1 MKKYTKNVDFK
12 EVIPIAKILI
22 AGTHSGCGKT
32 TVTAGIM
39 AALVRRGLVVQPF
52 KVGPDY
58 IDPLFHTYITGRES
72 RNLDSW
78 LLDETTLRGLFLK
91 NAATAGI
98 AVIEGVMGVFD
109 GFGGES
115 LAGSTAHMARL
126 IKAPVILVV
135 DGKGMAL
142 SIAALIKG
150 YRDFDPEL
158 HIAGVILNHIATDA
172 HYQYLREIIEPHL
185 GIPVLGY
192 LPARSEYALA
202 SRHLGLIPR
211 DEVAD
216 IDAKIASL
224 VKQVEA
230 TIDLDGLLQ
239 LANQAESL
247 SAPDF
252 NPEFVPEHPGLRLA
266 IAKDPAFNFYYADNL
281 DLLKMLGMELVFF
294 SPLNDKAVPGGVG
307 GLYLGGGFPEVW
319 AAGLEANRGMRESIR
334 RKIASGLPVYA
345 ECGGLMY
352 LTESLRDMEGNEFQM
367 AGALPGRSRMTTALQ
382 RFGYVEVQVVED
394 NVISPQG
401 DRIRGHE
408 FHYSTTEVDPGV
420 PRCFR
425 VVKTKGGKETAA
437 WDCGFKVGQLL
448 AGYVHLHF
456 WSNPAFARTFVKK
469 CAEYS
474 GERFG

>member
-1 MKKYTKNVDFK
+1 MKIVR

-39 AALVRRGLVVQPF
+39 AALARRGLMVQAF

-58 IDPLFHTYITGRES
+58 IDPMFHTYITGRES

-91 NAATAGI
+91 NAATAEI

-109 GFGGES
+109 GFGGDS
-115 LAGSTAHMARL
+115 LTGSTAHVAGL

-135 DGKGMAL
+135 NGEGMAL

-150 YRDFDPEL
+150 YRDFDPDL
-158 HIAGVILNHIATDA
+158 RIAGVILNHIATDA
-172 HYQYLREIIEPHL
+172 HYQYLREIIEPRL

-192 LPARSEYALA
+192 LPAKPGYALE

-211 DEVAD
+211 NEVAD
-216 IDAKIASL
+216 LDAKIASL
-224 VKQVEA
+224 VQQVET
-230 TIDLDGLLQ
+230 TIDLERILQ
-239 LANQAESL
+239 LADQAEVL
-247 SAPDF
+247 SAP
-252 NPEFVPEHPGLRLA
+252 EFEPNIEPEHPGLRVA

-281 DLLKMLGMELVFF
+281 DLLKMLGVEPVFF
-294 SPLNDKAVPGGVG
+294 SPLNDNEVPGGVG

-334 RKIASGLPVYA
+334 GKIASGLPVYA

-382 RFGYVEVQVVED
+382 RFGYVEVQVVAD

-401 DRIRGHE
+401 GRIRGHE

-425 VVKTKGGKETAA
+425 VVKTRGGKETAS
-437 WDCGFKVGQLL
+437 WDCGFKVGHLL
-448 AGYVHLHF
+448 AGYAHLHF

-469 CAEYS
+469 CAKNSVRGS
-474 GERFG
+474 G